1 MTGTGCDWPGLPP
14 GYELTTTVEPA
25 EEPVT
30 TVAAKLNA
38 RVDHAEEDSLWAF
51 WVAAARRLT
60 ERETG
65 RRWVTQTCRLVLPWW
80 PADSLIRLPVTP
92 VQSVTSVKYYD
103 VTGVQRT
110 LTANADYRT
119 WLGRERPLVYPPAP
133 AYWPD
138 LHDGR
143 LDRVEVVFVAGYGT
157 ASAVPAEA
165 KAAVLL
171 ACAFW
176 NENRGDETRTALAP
190 GDVGL
195 PHGAKRILQSLDARG
210 YL

>member
-14 GYELTTTVEPA
+14 GYELTTAVEPA

-30 TVAAKLNA
+30 VAAAKLNA
-38 RVDHAEEDSLWAF
+38 RVDHADEDALWPS

-65 RRWVTQTCRLVLPWW
+65 RRWVTQTCRLVLPAW
-80 PADSLIRLPVTP
+80 PADGLIRLPVSP

-103 VTGVQRT
+103 AAGVQRT
-110 LTANADYRT
+110 LTAGTDYRA

-138 LHDGR
+138 LGDGR
-143 LDRVEVVFVAGYGT
+143 LDRVEVVFVAGYGA
-157 ASAVPAEA
+157 ASAVPDEA

-171 ACAFW
+171 CTARW
-176 NENRGDETRTALAP
+176 NGDRGDDTRAAMAP
-190 GDVGL
+190 GDVGM
-195 PHGAKRILQSLDARG
+195 PHGAKRLLQSLDARG
-210 YL
+210 YV

>member
-1 MTGTGCDWPGLPP
+1 MTDWPGLPP

-30 TVAAKLNA
+30 VAAAKLNA
-38 RVDHAEEDSLWAF
+38 RVDHAEDDSLWAF

-65 RRWVTQTCRLVLPWW
+65 RRWVTQTCRLVLPAW
-80 PADSLIRLPVTP
+80 PADGLIRLPVSP

-103 VTGVQRT
+103 AAGVQRT
-110 LTANADYRT
+110 LTADTDYRA

-138 LHDGR
+138 LYDGR
-143 LDRVEVVFVAGYGT
+143 LDRIEVVFVAGYG
-157 ASAVPAEA
+157 AAAAVPAEA

-171 ACAFW
+171 CAGFW
-176 NENRGDETRTALAP
+176 NENRGDAGESATAL
-190 GDVGL
+190 GL
-195 PHGAKRILQSLDARG
+195 PAGARRLLQSLDARG
-210 YL
+210 YV